1 MTYSF
6 IHKHRFLFRV
16 EKMCQVLDVSRSG
29 YYAWVKRPKS
39 KRKKL
44 NEELLA
50 RIKHIHKVSR
60 ETYGSPR
67 ITHALKN
74 EGIKC
79 GRNRVAKLMK
89 ENDIKAK
96 TKRKFKATTNSKH
109 DYPVAPN
116 VLNRNFTAT
125 KPNQLWVADITY
137 IPTDEGWLYLA
148 AIVDLFQRKVVGW
161 AMDSTMTKQ
170 LCIDA
175 LKQAIGRQHPSP
187 GLIHH
192 SDRGVQ
198 YASKEYQKVLKKHG
212 FIASMS
218 RKGNCYDNACM
229 ESFFGTLKTELIYFT
244 RFKTRA
250 QARLAIFEYIEVFY
264 NRIRLHSKLGY
275 KSPIDF
281 EKSTKVA

>member
-1 MTYSF
+1 MIYPI
-6 IHKHRFLFRV
+6 IHKYRFRFPV
-16 EKMCQVLDVSRSG
+16 EKMCQILNISRSG
-29 YYAWVKRPKS
+29 YYAWAKRPES
-39 KRKKL
+39 QRKIR
-44 NEELLA
+44 NTELLEKI
-50 RIKHIHKVSR
+50 RKVHKVSR

-67 ITHALKN
+67 VTHALKN
-74 EGIKC
+74 EGIACSK
-79 GRNRVAKLMK
+79 NRVAKLMR
-89 ENDIKAK
+89 ENKIIAR

-109 DYPVAPN
+109 NYPVADN
-116 VLNRNFTAT
+116 ILKQDFTAT
-125 KPNQLWVADITY
+125 KPNQIWVADITY

-148 AIVDLFQRKVVGW
+148 AIVDLYQRKVVGW

-175 LKQAIGRQHPSP
+175 LKQAIGRQMPQK

-198 YASKEYQKVLKKHG
+198 YASKEYQKVLQNND
-212 FIASMS
+212 FTASMS

-250 QARLAIFEYIEVFY
+250 EARLAIFEYIEVFY

-275 KSPIDF
+275 KSPVDF
-281 EKSTKVA
+281 EKSNKAA

>member
-1 MTYSF
+1 MIYPI
-6 IHKHRFLFRV
+6 IHKYRFRFPV
-16 EKMCQVLDVSRSG
+16 EKMCQMLSISRSG
-29 YYAWVKRPKS
+29 YYAWAKRPES
-39 KRKKL
+39 QRKIRNL
-44 NEELLA
+44 ELLEKI
-50 RIKHIHKVSR
+50 RKIHKVSR

-74 EGIKC
+74 EGIPC
-79 GRNRVAKLMK
+79 GKNRVAKLMS
-89 ENDIKAK
+89 ENRITAR

-109 DYPVAPN
+109 NYPVADN
-116 VLNRNFTAT
+116 ILNQDFSAA
-125 KPNQLWVADITY
+125 KPNQIWVADITY

-148 AIVDLFQRKVVGW
+148 AIVDLYQRKVVGW

-175 LKQAIGRQHPSP
+175 LKQAIGRQKPP
-187 GLIHH
+187 KGLIHH

-198 YASKEYQKVLKKHG
+198 YASKEYRKALKNNG
-212 FIASMS
+212 FTASMS

-229 ESFFGTLKTELIYFT
+229 ESFFGTLKMELIYFT

-250 QARLAIFEYIEVFY
+250 EARLAIFEYIEVFY

-275 KSPIDF
+275 KSPVDF
-281 EKSTKVA
+281 EKSNKVA

>member
-1 MTYSF
+1 
-6 IHKHRFLFRV
+6 
-16 EKMCQVLDVSRSG
+16 MCQILDVSRSG
-29 YYAWVKRPKS
+29 YYAWISRPESHRKRS
-39 KRKKL
+39 NRD
-44 NEELLA
+44 LLE
-50 RIKHIHKVSR
+50 RIKKIYKVSR

-67 ITHALKN
+67 VTKALN
-74 EGIKC
+74 NDGIKC
-79 GRNRVAKLMK
+79 GKNRVAKLMK
-89 ENDIKAK
+89 ENNIAAK

-109 DYPVAPN
+109 SYPVAPN
-116 VLNRNFTAT
+116 LLNQNFKAT
-125 KPNQLWVADITY
+125 KPNQIWVADITY

-175 LKQAIGRQHPSP
+175 LNQAIGRCRPSR

-198 YASKEYQKVLKKHG
+198 YASNEYKNVLKNYG
-212 FIASMS
+212 ITQSMS

-250 QARLAIFEYIEVFY
+250 EARLAIFEYIEVFY

-275 KSPIDF
+275 RSPEDF
-281 EKSTKVA
+281 EKLSNTA

>member
-1 MTYSF
+1 
-6 IHKHRFLFRV
+6 
-16 EKMCQVLDVSRSG
+16 MCQILKISRSG
-29 YYAWVKRPKS
+29 YYAWVKRPES
-39 KRKKL
+39 LRKKR
-44 NEELLA
+44 NSELLEK
-50 RIKHIHKVSR
+50 IKNIYKISR

-67 ITHALKN
+67 VTHALKN
-74 EGIKC
+74 EGIQC
-79 GRNRVAKLMK
+79 GKNHIAKLMK
-89 ENDIKAK
+89 ENNIVAK
-96 TKRKFKATTNSKH
+96 TRKKFKATTNSKH
-109 DYPVAPN
+109 KYPVADN
-116 VLNRNFTAT
+116 ILKQDFTAP
-125 KPNQLWVADITY
+125 KPNQIWVADITY

-148 AIVDLFQRKVVGW
+148 AIVDLYNKKVVGW

-175 LKQAIGRQHPSP
+175 LKQAIGRQRPSK

-198 YASKEYQKVLKKHG
+198 YASKEYQKVLKSNG
-212 FIASMS
+212 FKASMS

-250 QARLAIFEYIEVFY
+250 EARLAIFEYIEVFY

-275 KSPIDF
+275 KSPEEF
-281 EKSTKVA
+281 EKQNRAA